1 MEVKIKNLG
10 ILDEGLLDVKENV
23 LNIKYGLNGIGKSTV
38 ARALKIANANG
49 DLTNMAKYGTAIIPT
64 VQVSQSF
71 DDVAIFNDEYIEE
84 YLFKEDLANN
94 SYEIFVNT
102 NEYRSAVAELDA
114 KFDKLLGYISS
125 ANLNEIIDRY
135 SVFINAIGVKA
146 SGTEISRSSKI
157 YKSMNAVS
165 VSNHLDETTSRYEPY
180 LADAN
185 SNKWLGWFRDGKN
198 YIHDN
203 MCPFCIRQLPDS
215 YNTSST
221 ALLKIIKETD
231 LKNRIE
237 MSGVI
242 SNVKKYVSVEDAHTI
257 TEIFKDG
264 IIEKNEQNKLI
275 KIRGN
280 TEFEKNKLETL
291 SRLNRKVV
299 KDYFEREEL
308 DSFLDNLKINLD
320 SFVQIR
326 DEEREKLKK
335 INDEI
340 DNIINDTNN
349 LNRITSNFAHKI
361 NYIIKRYEDKINE
374 FLTMAGIPYEVE
386 INYVDSE
393 KCLTRIKPKNTNIS
407 IENKEYA
414 LSYGEKNTISLFLFA
429 LDAVQKNKLIILDD
443 PVSSFDN
450 NKKYAIYYYLF
461 AGSDAILKGKT
472 VILFTHYFDLIID
485 FTFNNALAN
494 CCRESC
500 AYLENKNGVL
510 KENGISK
517 DHITSTLEYWKSEAK
532 NVEKSKAIRLA
543 NLRRYQEYA
552 DPDKCDAYNMLSSLE
567 KLRAC
572 PTNGKVRNTERMND
586 NEMESANEYIK
597 KIADDFEY
605 TKWLEELDDEDN
617 IISWYERAES
627 GVEKLQIARLFLNKT
642 STKPH
647 NKILNSYITEVY
659 HVENNEMMMLPQKDY
674 ETIPKYILDI
684 CDGLLEKTL

>member
-1 MEVKIKNLG
+1 MKVKIKNLG

-38 ARALKIANANG
+38 ARALKIANVNG
-49 DLTNMAKYGTAIIPT
+49 DLTNMAKYGTGIIPT
-64 VQVSQSF
+64 VQMSQSF

-125 ANLNEIIDRY
+125 ANLNEIVDRY
-135 SVFINAIGVKA
+135 TVFINAIGVKA
-146 SGTEISRSSKI
+146 GGTKINQSSRI
-157 YKSMNAVS
+157 YKSMKAVS
-165 VSNHLDETTSRYEPY
+165 VSNHLDDNTSRYEPY

-215 YNTSST
+215 YNASSK
-221 ALLKIIKETD
+221 ALLEIIKETD
-231 LKNRIE
+231 LKHRIE
-237 MSGVI
+237 MSGII
-242 SNVKKYVSVEDAHTI
+242 SNVTKYVSVEDANTI

-264 IIEKNEQNKLI
+264 TIGENEQNKLI
-275 KIRGN
+275 KIRDN
-280 TEFEKNKLETL
+280 ITLEMNKLETL
-291 SRLNRKVV
+291 IGLNRKVV
-299 KDYFEREEL
+299 KDYFERKKL

-320 SFVQIR
+320 HFAQIR

-361 NYIIKRYEDKINE
+361 NYIIKGREDKINE

-494 CCRESC
+494 CCKGSC
-500 AYLENKNGVL
+500 AYLQNINGVL

-572 PTNGKVRNTERMND
+572 PTNGKSRNAERMND